1 MEKQAWRSGLGKL
14 GGFGS
19 STVIN
24 GLVGLITIPFIIAFA
39 GPVAW
44 GGMAVA
50 QSIASMFV
58 VLIAFGWGVM
68 GPSRVASSPFGSRG
82 QQYSDAIVLRVL
94 LLLAVLPLAVYLI
107 AVYAPGNK
115 AANILAGFALMVAG
129 LGGSWFFIGEGRA
142 WKLLFIDTV
151 PRCGGTIAGTL
162 LLGLTG
168 EVTYFAAAQ
177 LAGSIISVSLA
188 ASDILRRHRDHDW
201 RLSISPKRQV
211 MSFREQIPGVLTAAA
226 SSMYMN
232 APLTVLAGWAPASVS
247 VYAMADKLTRFAVMA
262 ASPMTQLA
270 QSSVPNPDNS
280 VLTQNIKLTTK
291 LSAVGALIAG
301 IVLSLAM
308 PAGAKFL
315 SAGEIDV
322 SLAIS
327 TAFGLTLAAIIFS
340 QISGLVSLMALGRA
354 KTVAASVIV
363 GLFVA
368 VPAVFLGASQWGAA
382 GAAWG
387 LTSSEVAV
395 AVFQFAA
402 LRTALR
408 ARAKKP
414 SVEENDELGA
424 ST

>member
-1 MEKQAWRSGLGKL
+1 MSGLGKL

-19 STVIN
+19 STVMN

-39 GPVAW
+39 GNAAW

-68 GPSRVASSPFGSRG
+68 GPSRVASSPFSSRG

-94 LLLAVLPLAVYLI
+94 LLLAVLPFAFYLI
-107 AVYAPGNK
+107 AAYAPGNK
-115 AANILAGFALMVAG
+115 AADILAGFALMVAG
-129 LGGSWFFIGEGRA
+129 LGGSWFFIGEGKA
-142 WKLLFIDTV
+142 WKLFFIDTV
-151 PRCGGTIAGTL
+151 PRCVGTISGTL
-162 LLGLTG
+162 VLGLTG

-177 LAGSIISVSLA
+177 LAGSIISVSFA

-201 RLSISPKRQV
+201 RLSISPQRQLK
-211 MSFREQIPGVLTAAA
+211 SFKEQIPGVLTAAA

-232 APLTVLAGWAPASVS
+232 APLTVLAGLAPASVP

-270 QSSVPNPDNS
+270 QSSVPNPDDS
-280 VLTQNIKLTTK
+280 VLSRNIRLTTK

-301 IVLSLAM
+301 IALSLAM
-308 PAGAKFL
+308 PTGAKIL
-315 SAGEIDV
+315 AAGEIEV

-327 TAFGLTLAAIIFS
+327 TAFGLTLAAIMFS
-340 QISGLVSLMALGRA
+340 QISGLVSLMAIGRA
-354 KTVAASVIV
+354 KTVAASVII
-363 GLFVA
+363 GLLVA
-368 VPAVFLGASQWGAA
+368 IPAVSFGASQWGAA

-387 LTSSEVAV
+387 LASSETAV

-402 LRTALR
+402 LRKALR
-408 ARAKKP
+408 TRARKA
-414 SVEENDELGA
+414 SVEENDQLGA
-424 ST
+424 NT